1 MPSQSPYVLNPVSI
15 HGEYIQLQALT
26 GTAPVAASQSVGRIF
41 ASGSTAQ
48 LYFINE
54 GGTVQALGGA
64 DPPTADGDTL
74 GTADKEWS
82 DLYMAD
88 GSVIYLGNDQEVTMT
103 HIHDTG
109 VRLNG
114 AMKLQFRDA
123 DVHVSSDADGY
134 LNAQA
139 DTGVNINVNGTDRVE
154 VTSAGMN
161 VVGTLTG
168 DTSLTL
174 DTTTIT
180 TAEIG
185 VLDSVTAGTAAA
197 SKAVVLDASKNIAT
211 IGTIGCG
218 AITSTGAS
226 TMGSLNVGG
235 TLACD
240 TSFTIDSV
248 ALNATEL
255 GYLDSVTA
263 GTAAASKAVV
273 LDASKNIAT
282 IGTVGCGAITSTGAS
297 SFGASTLA
305 SLTCTAGATFG
316 GGYGSTGATIS
327 TAGVVQADGNIET
340 AGSFV
345 IGSADMSEADL
356 EKLDGITDGTA
367 AANKALVLGARKQIG
382 TISHLTAS
390 NARFT
395 AMSASQGAF
404 NAGGIAIDGAAV
416 TATAAELNL
425 LDGGTSVGSSI
436 TVATTDGL
444 VVNDGGTMKLI
455 PMSDMEVFMESNLDT
470 LSNVTTVGAL
480 NAGSIT
486 SGFGNIDNGSSTLDT
501 GAATVAS
508 LTCTAAGTFGG
519 GYGSTGATI
528 STAGVIQADG
538 NIETAGSFV
547 IGSAD
552 MDETDLEKLDGI
564 TNGTAAAA
572 KALVLDANG
581 AIGTISHLTASNIK
595 CDTLDVKTI
604 NSVSET
610 ALTLEVVDKT
620 ILAGLSGS
628 SSDVNNGGYQVGG
641 TIADGGMAR
650 MLWSD
655 TGQSLMVYSGS
666 TAMCAFG
673 KSTFGPV
680 TNDGVSLGM
689 TSKGFSDL
697 FLASGAVVNFDSGDV
712 TLTHAANTLTV
723 AGGTLAASAVTTST
737 VVASGRVQ
745 VDDATEATTTTDG
758 SLQTDGGLSVAKSA
772 VVGDDLDLLSDGA
785 IFSVGSSSKFI
796 LTDQNSNNTLMA
808 TAGHRL
814 AFGDAGEYISGD
826 GTDLSV
832 ISSGDI
838 KLDPA
843 GGTVDVDG
851 NIVPN
856 SDSADDLGASGTA
869 WANLY
874 VDAIDLNGQGSI
886 SMGGTGRIDL
896 DADDDTSIRASADD
910 VITFEIGGSD
920 ELHLNANALGP
931 AANDG
936 LALGVAG
943 TAFSDLFLASG
954 AVVNFANGDVTMTHS
969 SGYLTLGAGQNMKA
983 HAFVTYSDARMKKN
997 VKQLDTALDTVQ
1009 KLRGV
1014 SYDWKHDNSS
1024 DIGFIAQEV
1033 AEVVPS
1039 LCHGSEDGG
1048 YALDYPSMNAL
1059 LVEAVKQQQEQLKA
1073 LSAKVEELSK

>member
-1 MPSQSPYVLNPVSI
+1 LDGGSSSSSI
-15 HGEYIQLQALT
+15 T
-26 GTAPVAASQSVGRIF
+26 VATTDGIIV
-41 ASGSTAQ
+41 
-48 LYFINE
+48 ND
-54 GGTVQALGGA
+54 GGTTKLIPMS
-64 DPPTADGDTL
+64 DMETFMETNLDTL
-74 GTADKEWS
+74 S
-82 DLYMAD
+82 
-88 GSVIYLGNDQEVTMT
+88 NVTT
-103 HIHDTG
+103 
-109 VRLNG
+109 
-114 AMKLQFRDA
+114 
-123 DVHVSSDADGY
+123 
-134 LNAQA
+134 
-139 DTGVNINVNGTDRVE
+139 
-154 VTSAGMN
+154 
-161 VVGTLTG
+161 VG
-168 DTSLTL
+168 
-174 DTTTIT
+174 
-180 TAEIG
+180 
-185 VLDSVTAGTAAA
+185 
-197 SKAVVLDASKNIAT
+197 
-211 IGTIGCG
+211 
-218 AITSTGAS
+218 
-226 TMGSLNVGG
+226 
-235 TLACD
+235 
-240 TSFTIDSV
+240 
-248 ALNATEL
+248 ALNAGSITS
-255 GYLDSVTA
+255 GFGNIDNGSSTLDS
-263 GTAAASKAVV
+263 GAA
-273 LDASKNIAT
+273 
-282 IGTVGCGAITSTGAS
+282 TV
-297 SFGASTLA
+297 A
-305 SLTCTAGATFG
+305 SLTCTAAGTFG

-327 TAGVVQADGNIET
+327 TAGVIQADGNIET

-425 LDGGTSVGSSI
+425 LDGGTSSSSI
-436 TVATTDGL
+436 TVASTDGL

-455 PMSDMEVFMESNLDT
+455 PMSDMETFMESALDT

-501 GAATVAS
+501 GVATVAS
-508 LTCTAAGTFGG
+508 LVCTAGATFGG
-519 GYGSTGATI
+519 GFGSTGVTI
-528 STAGVIQADG
+528 STAGRLQADD
-538 NIETAGSFV
+538 NIVTAGSFV

-552 MDETDLEKLDGI
+552 MNEADLEKLDGI
-564 TNGTAAAA
+564 TNGTAAAG
-572 KALVLDANG
+572 KALVLDANK
-581 AIGTISHLTASNIK
+581 AIGTITHLTASNIK

-843 GGTVDVDG
+843 GGDVDVDG
-851 NIVPN
+851 NVIPN
-856 SDSADDLGASGTA
+856 SDSADNLGASGQA